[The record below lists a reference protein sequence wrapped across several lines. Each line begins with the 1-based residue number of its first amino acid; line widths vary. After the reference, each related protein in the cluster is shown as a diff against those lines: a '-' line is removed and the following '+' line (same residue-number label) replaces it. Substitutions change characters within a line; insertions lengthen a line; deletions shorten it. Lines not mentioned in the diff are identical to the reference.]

1 MKTCIKCQKEKDIS
15 EYYKSTKNKTGYE
28 NICKLCKNEYNNKNS
43 KKLGQEYFNKS
54 AKKWNDKNREKI
66 SKYNKHKYD
75 TNKDYWLLN
84 NDRKIYFKEWR
95 HNNRDKLAKYGRNK
109 YNNDINFKLSC
120 LLRGRLY
127 CALKTNV
134 KTKSA
139 IKLIGCSIEYLKQY
153 FESQFKPE
161 MTWSNH
167 GEIWE
172 IDHIKP
178 CSSFN
183 LADIEQQKQC
193 FHYTNMQS
201 LFKTTEIAE
210 QFGYKDEIGNRNKS
224 DKYLLI

>member
-109 YNNDINFKLSC
+109 YNNDINFKRVKKLVIERA
-120 LLRGRLY
+120 LRGY
-127 CALKTNV
+127 V
-134 KTKSA
+134 
-139 IKLIGCSIEYLKQY
+139 
-153 FESQFKPE
+153 
-161 MTWSNH
+161 MTLLSPFFAFCDLH
-167 GEIWE
+167 
-172 IDHIKP
+172 
-178 CSSFN
+178 
-183 LADIEQQKQC
+183 
-193 FHYTNMQS
+193 
-201 LFKTTEIAE
+201 
-210 QFGYKDEIGNRNKS
+210 RNWGR
-224 DKYLLI
+224 